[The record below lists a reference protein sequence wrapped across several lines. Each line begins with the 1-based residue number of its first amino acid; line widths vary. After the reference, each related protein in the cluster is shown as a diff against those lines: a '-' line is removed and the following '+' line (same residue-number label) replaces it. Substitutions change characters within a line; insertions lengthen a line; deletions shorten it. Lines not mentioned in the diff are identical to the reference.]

1 MSASATINLFSD
13 KVIQNT
19 LTYWPKFKSSFAA
32 KPTTNY
38 EYSCYLVDTW
48 KNSHLP
54 QKAKNYFN
62 FLAENDLQENLEKN
76 CLGIVSGSI
85 THCLFLRWKKKSRH
99 CNCKKNWNHF
109 FGLSD
114 LTTYDD
120 LFVFAM
126 ICSTKK
132 NVDTNFISVQRLSHV
147 YVPCVRWGII
157 MIQLC
162 RLCRRE
168 HRTNTWDRRWTEMK
182 KCVDD
187 NFFLY

>member
-109 FGLSD
+109 FWFVWLDHVWWSVCVC
-114 LTTYDD
+114 DD
-120 LFVFAM
+120 MFD
-126 ICSTKK
+126 K
-132 NVDTNFISVQRLSHV
+132 
-147 YVPCVRWGII
+147 
-157 MIQLC
+157 
-162 RLCRRE
+162 
-168 HRTNTWDRRWTEMK
+168 K
-182 KCVDD
+182 KCRHKFYFCPTSVSRIRPVCSLRYHHDTVVPSMPARTSD
-187 NFFLY
+187 EYVR